1 MKMKKILLA
10 TTVLAFAGS
19 AFAATVSGSVSTEYY
34 SAKNGEDKQFKS
46 KGSVTFSGSKTSS
59 NGLTF
64 GGSYKVSID
73 RADSAADSYT
83 RNPNTVS
90 VSNTAGGVSDVS
102 TGDGAFSAGEETD
115 SKVSA
120 FVSGSFGRVDL
131 GKHGS
136 AGKLGGIGG
145 DVTDAITYTTPTFS
159 GFSGKYTY
167 GATAKQTRGFGVKY
181 AGNFSGASLSAGY
194 GSEQKDGAKTTGWE
208 LKAGMMGVTVEY
220 ETDTTTGNSDADKN
234 AKGNEWSI
242 KYAASNWDVKYGVKT
257 FNVAKDKKTTIA
269 ANYTVAEGLKV
280 YIKDEKDTSKDSGEQ
295 KKTYIGTTIS
305 F

>member
-1 MKMKKILLA
+1 MKMKKILLV

-34 SAKNGEDKQFKS
+34 SAKNGEGKQFKS

-64 GGSYKVSID
+64 GGSYKVSVGQ
-73 RADSAADSYT
+73 AESSADSYV
-83 RNPNTVS
+83 PNTATVSAVTS
-90 VSNTAGGVSDVS
+90 VSPPAALPVQA
-102 TGDGAFSAGEETD
+102 GDGEFTAGEETA

-167 GATAKQTRGFGVKY
+167 GATAKETRGFGVKY

-194 GSEQKDGAKTTGWE
+194 GSEQKDGAKVTGWE
-208 LKAGMMGVTVEY
+208 LKAGMMGITVEY
-220 ETDTTTGNSDADKN
+220 ETDKTTGASTNGNS
-234 AKGNEWSI
+234 NEWSI

-257 FNVAKDKKTTIA
+257 AIAKTKKTTIA